1 MKNYINIFALLCFA
15 ACAEP
20 VEKMDVIEVQH
31 ELLPADTTRS
41 KLSENGTIC
50 GATPDAEFMI
60 VRDKLILET
69 ISLPPEWETMKI
81 QNCD

>member
-1 MKNYINIFALLCFA
+1 MKNYVIVFVLLGLI

-20 VEKMDVIEVQH
+20 VEVEDVIEVQH
-31 ELLPADTTRS
+31 ELLPAGTTRS
-41 KLSENGTIC
+41 KLSKNGTIC

-60 VRDKLILET
+60 IRDKLILET

-81 QNCD
+81 QNCE